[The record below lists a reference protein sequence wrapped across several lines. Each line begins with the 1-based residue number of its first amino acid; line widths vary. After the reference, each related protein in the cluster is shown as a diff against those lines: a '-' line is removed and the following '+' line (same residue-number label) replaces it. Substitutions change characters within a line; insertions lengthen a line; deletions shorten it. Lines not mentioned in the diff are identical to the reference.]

1 MKRTTII
8 LLVLMISCAKDPQIN
23 TSGSATKPS
32 LTFSKTDVKIAE
44 PLLATTSGQ
53 TAGSV
58 VYWTTNE
65 NGHVGVSVSTDSAFL
80 VFTNS
85 GTYTVTAT
93 YSSTNGAMPYDSI
106 SATIT
111 VNDSIYN
118 SVSPTPLNCGA
129 DSVKS
134 LLRDDELTVSPILT
148 DTGLVFVAT
157 SKKIYGNS
165 AFLNASVNLPG
176 TGGIYEVDLDST
188 LNYVCYGSSIPGQAY
203 SIISLANPSNGNY
216 TLVLKLNGITYQGS
230 FRLADTGITITWNY
244 TQGVIFSP
252 LTVKK

>member
-1 MKRTTII
+1 
-8 LLVLMISCAKDPQIN
+8 MISCAKDPQIN
-23 TSGSATKPS
+23 TSGSNPKPS
-32 LTFSKTDVKIAE
+32 LSFSKTDVKIAE

-58 VYWTTNE
+58 VHWTTNE

-93 YSSTNGAMPYDSI
+93 YSSTNGATPYDSS

-111 VNDSIYN
+111 VNDSIYSN
-118 SVSPTPLNCGA
+118 VPPTPLDCSA
-129 DSVKS
+129 DSIKS
-134 LLRDDELTVSPILT
+134 LLPDDELTVSPILT
-148 DTGLVFVAT
+148 DSGLVFVAI

-165 AFLNASVNLPG
+165 AFLNASGNLSG
-176 TGGIYEVDLDST
+176 AGGMYEADLDST

-203 SIISLANPSNGNY
+203 SIISMIDATNGTY
-216 TLVLKLNGITYQGS
+216 TLIFKLNGITYQGS
-230 FRLADTGITITWNY
+230 FSLTSTGITINWKY
-244 TQGVIFSP
+244 TQGIIISP
-252 LTVKK
+252 LTVQK